1 MSFGAQSRDASN
13 HYNHVMLRTIS
24 VLYDRASRARN
35 NQTSRRPRAMLLE
48 FFFGK
53 KEGTHEGALVMHL
66 RRDES

>member
-1 MSFGAQSRDASN
+1 
-13 HYNHVMLRTIS
+13 MLRTIS

-48 FFFGK
+48 IFFGK